1 MFKELF
7 RYTLKLILNFY
18 FKLEK
23 NLSWILRPHLK
34 VLMSFCE
41 MKYFIILTVSRTLIF
56 LQDIEPD
63 TEEYALVASMKD
75 EENGHVFQVIISE
88 Q

>member
-1 MFKELF
+1 
-7 RYTLKLILNFY
+7 
-18 FKLEK
+18 
-23 NLSWILRPHLK
+23 
-34 VLMSFCE
+34 
-41 MKYFIILTVSRTLIF
+41 MKYFIILTVSLTLIF
-56 LQDIEPD
+56 LQDIESD